1 RNASSTTWPKSFR
14 HWYGRRCLATP
25 RPRSYTRHMSERA
38 DRAVNRNHLPEQYVE
53 RPAARQGEPPNC
65 PGMRQ
70 RSFAIGA
77 TAWTACEDTQH
88 GALIF
93 YGPGIAR
100 RVGTFPP
107 NWYEL
112 SDIDLY

>member
-1 RNASSTTWPKSFR
+1 
-14 HWYGRRCLATP
+14 
-25 RPRSYTRHMSERA
+25 MSERA
-38 DRAVNRNHLPEQYVE
+38 DRAINRNHLPEQYVE
-53 RPAARQGEPPNC
+53 RPTARQVEPPNC

-77 TAWTACEDTQH
+77 TTWTACEDARH
-88 GALIF
+88 GAVIF

-100 RVGTFPP
+100 RVAIYPP

-112 SDIDLY
+112 SDIDLYALSWSR